1 MTRVFADAGYWIA
14 LLNARDGL
22 HAKAR
27 DVSADL
33 GNPRIVTSELVLME
47 VFNALAGK
55 GEFLRRAAGALF
67 DRIRL
72 HPDAEIVP
80 MNSNAFRDAVALY
93 RARGDKT
100 WGLTD
105 CTSFLIMRQRGI
117 TVALSG
123 DREFQQAGFEAL
135 LVG

>member
-1 MTRVFADAGYWIA
+1 MTHVFADAGYWIA

-27 DVSADL
+27 DVSETL
-33 GNPRIVTSELVLME
+33 GDPRIVTSELVLME
-47 VFNALAGK
+47 VFNAPVKK

-80 MNSNAFRDAVALY
+80 MSGHTFRDAVSLCLPVA
-93 RARGDKT
+93 DKV
-100 WGLTD
+100 
-105 CTSFLIMRQRGI
+105 
-117 TVALSG
+117 TVPA
-123 DREFQQAGFEAL
+123 
-135 LVG
+135 